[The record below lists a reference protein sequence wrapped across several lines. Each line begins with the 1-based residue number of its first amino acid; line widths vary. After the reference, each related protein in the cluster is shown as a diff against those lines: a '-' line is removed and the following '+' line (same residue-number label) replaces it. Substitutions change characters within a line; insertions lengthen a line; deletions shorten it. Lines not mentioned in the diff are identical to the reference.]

1 MIARTPKNL
10 TAMPKALLDASRP
23 AAPVSTAFDDI
34 YFSVDNGLAET
45 HNVFLKA
52 CGLPE
57 RFKGRER
64 FTVAELGFGS
74 GLNFLALWKMWKA
87 HRPSPNARL
96 HFVSV
101 EGYPLS
107 REQLIEALA
116 QWGELAQEATALIAA
131 WPGRTPG
138 HHIIDF
144 ENGGVRLMLCHDQ
157 VLPALNNLTLSA
169 DCWFLDGFTP
179 SKNPDMWSQAV
190 MQRVYDLSADGC
202 KVGTF
207 TVAGSVRRALAA
219 ARFEVSKQPGFGRKR
234 ERLEAIKP
242 HAPSKPISVDG
253 NTTEPPIII
262 GAGIAGASLARSF
275 LMRGVAPTLI
285 DSPNDDAASAN
296 PIAIV
301 KPRLDLQDRPE
312 SRFFLSA
319 YLYAQAVYSGD
330 GLLRRGVAHMAKSEA
345 EQIRF
350 KKLAQCAALP
360 PEHLD
365 YLSPE
370 ALSRKTGLPHDY
382 AGLWYERAPIID
394 PVAICA
400 RFTNGAKRIS
410 AAVKTLRRQD
420 DHWQVVGQDGAEI
433 AQSHHVYL
441 AAGASAA
448 ALYPQLSET
457 VRYKRGQI
465 TWASTEGNTDSSSL
479 SAPLTYG
486 GYAVPFGEQI
496 ILGATHTP
504 RNIEA
509 PCAVTERDDQ
519 ANIGAFIAAGGYAA
533 TAQGARASVRV
544 TTANTLPR
552 LMSPEPGLTVI
563 TGLGG
568 RGFAFAPLL
577 AEQAVCAHIIA
588 PHPVTT
594 NAALRLS
601 Q

>member
-1 MIARTPKNL
+1 MTVRTPKNL

-23 AAPVSTAFDDI
+23 EAPVSTAFDDI
-34 YFSVDNGLAET
+34 YFSFDNGLAET

-57 RFKGRER
+57 RFEGRDM

-74 GLNFLALWKMWKA
+74 GLNFLALWKMWKT

-107 REQLIEALA
+107 REQLTEALA
-116 QWGELAQEATALIAA
+116 QWGELEDEANALIAA
-131 WPGRTPG
+131 WPSRTPG
-138 HHIIDF
+138 QHIIDF
-144 ENGGVRLMLCHDQ
+144 EESGVRLMLCHDQ

-179 SKNPDMWSQAV
+179 SKNPDMWSEAV
-190 MQRVYDLSADGC
+190 MQRVYDLSAGGC

-219 ARFEVSKQPGFGRKR
+219 AGFEVSKQPGFGRKR

-242 HAPSKPISVDG
+242 QAPSKPISVG
-253 NTTEPPIII
+253 SHTTEPPIII

-275 LMRGVAPTLI
+275 LMRAVTPIII
-285 DSPNDDAASAN
+285 DSPNNDAASAN
-296 PIAIV
+296 PVAIV

-312 SRFFLSA
+312 SRFFLAA

-330 GLLRRGVAHMAKSEA
+330 GLLRRGAAHMAKSEA

-350 KKLAQCAALP
+350 EKLVQCAALP

-370 ALSRKTGLPHDY
+370 ALTRKTGLAHDY
-382 AGLWYERAPIID
+382 AGLWFDRAPIID
-394 PVAICA
+394 PVKICA
-400 RFTNGAKRIS
+400 RFTNGAETIS
-410 AAVKTLRRQD
+410 ATVKTLRRND
-420 DHWQVVGQDGAEI
+420 DHWQVIGQDGEVI
-433 AQSHHVYL
+433 AQSRHVYL
-441 AAGASAA
+441 TAGAGTA
-448 ALYPQLSET
+448 ALYPQLSDT

-465 TWASTEGNTDSSSL
+465 TLAKEEGNSDSGSFL
-479 SAPLTYG
+479 APLTYG
-486 GYAVPFGEQI
+486 GYAVPHGEQI

-504 RNIEA
+504 RNA
-509 PCAVTERDDQ
+509 PAPNAVTEHEDQ
-519 ANIGAFIAAGGYAA
+519 ANIDAFIAAGGFPV

-544 TTANTLPR
+544 TTANTLPK

-577 AEQAVCAHIIA
+577 AEQAVCAHIKA

-601 Q
+601 R